1 MRMPARLFNRERL
14 ERSQTRGPATTR
26 RYTSVV
32 TPHDVQVWFRA
43 TDALDAAAIA
53 AAASV
58 LSDEERAQYHRFHVA
73 YDAHDY
79 AAAHALLRHA
89 LSATGDH
96 APAQWRFDKTAAG
109 KPLLI
114 GNGAGRASFSLS
126 HTRGMVACAVTSGA
140 AVGVDVECVDREVDA
155 GAIAARFFA
164 PAETARIM
172 ALEGPARRDRF
183 FDLWTLKEALVKA
196 LGLGMAGS
204 LGLLAFTVDA
214 DGGIHVDAPGVDPGA
229 WPFALFAPGLR
240 HRLAVAVQMSRSRTV
255 ELVLQSPAHA
265 G

>member
-1 MRMPARLFNRERL
+1 MPARLFNRETTGAVRMP
-14 ERSQTRGPATTR
+14 TATR
-26 RYTSVV
+26 RYTAVV
-32 TPHDVQVWFRA
+32 TPHDVQIWFRA

-53 AAASV
+53 AATSV

-73 YDAHDY
+73 HDARDY

-114 GNGAGRASFSLS
+114 GNGADRASFSLS

-140 AVGVDVECVDREVDA
+140 AIGLDVECIDRRVDA

-164 PAETARIM
+164 PAETAQIS
-172 ALEGPARRDRF
+172 ALDGEARRDRF
-183 FDLWTLKEALVKA
+183 FDLWTSTPTPGNSRCLRQARVIGSPWPSAGRPHTQPSSSSDLARTGREARGYNPRSGATHVYSHIARPLA
-196 LGLGMAGS
+196 RLHPARRGS
-204 LGLLAFTVDA
+204 
-214 DGGIHVDAPGVDPGA
+214 
-229 WPFALFAPGLR
+229 
-240 HRLAVAVQMSRSRTV
+240 
-255 ELVLQSPAHA
+255 HA
-265 G
+265 GGL